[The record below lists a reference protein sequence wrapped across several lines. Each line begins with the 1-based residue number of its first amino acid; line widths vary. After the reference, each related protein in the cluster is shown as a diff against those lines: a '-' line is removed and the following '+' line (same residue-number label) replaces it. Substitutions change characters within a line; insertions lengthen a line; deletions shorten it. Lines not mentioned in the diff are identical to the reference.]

1 MFHGEISIHLTG
13 FTRFQ
18 IAALKFKG
26 FKKTTRITYLAQP
39 SYLKKKKKEN
49 QVNLPGEI
57 ALKDDVRLGE
67 LVAYLKDV

>member
-26 FKKTTRITYLAQP
+26 LKKTTRITYLAQP
-39 SYLKKKKKEN
+39 SYLKKKKEI